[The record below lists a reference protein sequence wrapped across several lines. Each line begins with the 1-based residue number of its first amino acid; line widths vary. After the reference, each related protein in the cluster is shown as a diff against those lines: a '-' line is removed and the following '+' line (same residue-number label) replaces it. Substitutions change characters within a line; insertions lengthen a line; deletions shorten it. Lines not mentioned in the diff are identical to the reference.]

1 MRSLSSLFLVVEIL
15 LSYFKL
21 YTLVCV
27 VIKLVSNTSFIPSF
41 LFPSVSNQ
49 INFRLVGYQWEC
61 PGGDSDAFNLLINV
75 EDCAQYCFGK
85 ATQFVFGTSNPSAK
99 HCDSYGRCDC
109 RCIVNDTLD
118 QTCTVMNGTIGYNLY
133 RFSKYIFW
141 NPYLP
146 NMVYFD
152 SLVGL
157 SVGISLFGPWV

>member
-1 MRSLSSLFLVVEIL
+1 MS
-15 LSYFKL
+15 K
-21 YTLVCV
+21 
-27 VIKLVSNTSFIPSF
+27 
-41 LFPSVSNQ
+41 Q

-85 ATQFVFGTSNPSAK
+85 ATQFVFGTSNPAAK
-99 HCDSYGRCDC
+99 HCDRYGRCDC

-152 SLVGL
+152 SLCRFVSWDISFWTLGL
-157 SVGISLFGPWV
+157 LEGVLSNRPCPSVGPSIRWSVRL